1 MMSNVDFSAGI
12 DVIVRLHDI
21 NRLKELNRA
30 IFSIVS
36 QHYRPIN
43 IILCVQRFSE
53 AQIDSVLSSLKP
65 MLSIEDSPS
74 LVIENFIEAAPID
87 ARSAL
92 VNIGFRSAKNR
103 FITFLD
109 YDDLIYPEAYS
120 ILSDKL
126 KSSDSAICFGGILV
140 RNVSIFNDFYYKKD
154 KEEMLQSN
162 LLDFFAA
169 NSCPIHS
176 FMLDCSKIS
185 KNFLFFDPISN
196 KNEDYDFLIRFCATY
211 QSEFSLKN
219 LFIGEYH
226 LKDDGSNS
234 ILTESAANEKS
245 RAAWEAAEFFVEGRR
260 RITEISMQVQEQLG
274 ISPPKPGL
282 TVRGL
287 LDASGRLVPRAP
299 EPIGVRGANVA
310 RQIWREF
317 VPHETRAK
325 IARIR
330 TKLR

>member
-1 MMSNVDFSAGI
+1 MSNDDFSAGI
-12 DVIVRLHDI
+12 DVIVRFHDI

-43 IILCVQRFSE
+43 IILCLQRFSE

-74 LVIENFIEAAPID
+74 LVLENFTEPAPID

-92 VNIGFRSAKNR
+92 VNIGFHSAKNR

-126 KSSDSAICFGGILV
+126 KSSKSAICFGGILT
-140 RNVSIFNDFYYKKD
+140 RNINIFNDFYYKKD
-154 KEEMLQSN
+154 KNAMPDSN
-162 LLDFFAA
+162 LLDFFSA
-169 NSCPIHS
+169 NACPIHS

-185 KNFLFFDPISN
+185 KNFLFFDPFSN
-196 KNEDYDFLIRFCATY
+196 KNEDYDFLIRICANY
-211 QSEFSLKN
+211 QSEFSLRKIN
-219 LFIGEYH
+219 IGEYH

-234 ILTESAANEKS
+234 ILTESAANERS
-245 RAAWEAAEFFVEGRR
+245 RAAWDAAEFFVEGRR

-299 EPIGVRGANVA
+299 EPIAERGANVA
-310 RQIWREF
+310 QQIWREF
-317 VPHETRAK
+317 IPYETRAK

-330 TKLR
+330 AKLR